1 MASIYASLLEQK
13 KAFTLEKSSTPIGLV
28 LGLVGGGWKLQMPHS
43 GARWFTPKPYVGTEK
58 KSATA
63 PPQDNTKIA
72 LSSKSAENAIFIGN
86 LQ

>member
-1 MASIYASLLEQK
+1 MQVYWNKRKHLHK
-13 KAFTLEKSSTPIGLV
+13 KRVQLPQDWFWG
-28 LGLVGGGWKLQMPHS
+28 VGGGWKLQMPHS